1 MVTGDLGKAGCSP
14 KARSASEDRQRQRA
28 RALQL
33 TAFGLA
39 PSRARRRYRRR
50 RRRLSRCSR
59 VYSIRACSFSS
70 PAPSASSLVSSVSV
84 DRTQARE
91 CVGDVAVQGNLLRL
105 ASREVS
111 TSGTRAVSALVI
123 FVSYAYADAP
133 ALRVAGIYLLTRALM
148 LSPNTSHAP
157 DLHHRAGPIAFD
169 LRHSSRERCLRR
181 FSAVK
186 GGSVVTWR
194 SRPTAPRSRPAAS
207 CSRRRGG
214 HCRRRCDLMGASC
227 TRIVY
232 AVCGGA
238 VAVRVVSCMP
248 PATLRSQRYVCGR
261 FGD

>member
-14 KARSASEDRQRQRA
+14 KEKRLRGQTETGKRQRA

-84 DRTQARE
+84 GRTQARE
-91 CVGDVAVQGNLLRL
+91 GVGDVAVQGNLLRL

-123 FVSYAYADAP
+123 FFSYAYADAS
-133 ALRVAGIYLLTRALM
+133 ALRVAGIYLLTRARTHA
-148 LSPNTSHAP
+148 LSQHVA
-157 DLHHRAGPIAFD
+157 RARSPSSCWAYC
-169 LRHSSRERCLRR
+169 LRPETPFAGALSAALFRREGRLCRHMAKSSDSAALPSSRFML
-181 FSAVK
+181 
-186 GGSVVTWR
+186 
-194 SRPTAPRSRPAAS
+194 APP
-207 CSRRRGG
+207 G
-214 HCRRRCDLMGASC
+214 
-227 TRIVY
+227 
-232 AVCGGA
+232 
-238 VAVRVVSCMP
+238 
-248 PATLRSQRYVCGR
+248 
-261 FGD
+261 